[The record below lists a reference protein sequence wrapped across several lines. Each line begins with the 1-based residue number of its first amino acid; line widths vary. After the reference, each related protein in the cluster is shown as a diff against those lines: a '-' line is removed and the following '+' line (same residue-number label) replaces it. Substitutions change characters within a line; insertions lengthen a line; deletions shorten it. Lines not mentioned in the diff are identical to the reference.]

1 MPFASSSTVV
11 AEIMQ
16 VSDPLRVLYSIAW
29 IRRTSR
35 CAPAKGAGSLQ
46 DHFMEGSVDGDSQ
59 AS

>member
-16 VSDPLRVLYSIAW
+16 VSDPLRVLYSLAW
-29 IRRTSR
+29 FRRTSR

-46 DHFMEGSVDGDSQ
+46 EHFMAGTGDSQ
-59 AS
+59 TL